1 MDLLTNTIT
10 KLWHG
15 MQNSTVPIINISF
28 ADFFIALL
36 IVSTVICTI
45 NIITGKHEANN
56 GKD

>member
-1 MDLLTNTIT
+1 MELLIDTIT

-15 MQNSTVPIINISF
+15 MQHYIVPIINISF

-36 IVSTVICTI
+36 IVSTVIFTL
-45 NIITGKHEANN
+45 NIILGKHEANN